1 MIASIIIV
9 SPFFVHNDT
18 VFFSVKDDLMR
29 IHLSHIYRLF
39 AESFRYQLP
48 TSSASISSIA
58 TTAIPLSSL
67 SASSLSASSSTS
79 TSSSTTSSNLV
90 SALNVETNVI
100 VNNDINE
107 EEIEETS
114 SKLTAIK
121 KLSALPRKFVE
132 EAFFHAS
139 LEKRWILEHQTDLDC
154 TFSTRATKDAKKGD
168 YKCFKYCYTHPSTN
182 EKEKLFL
189 MCHQVVALL
198 NWQEEHGEFS
208 IWPERPTSRR
218 PSGRQ
223 RPSRQRRRRQRVRR
237 HHGPRQCG
245 ARGNGWRRRRHA
257 E

>member
-1 MIASIIIV
+1 MSKFTQ
-9 SPFFVHNDT
+9 S
-18 VFFSVKDDLMR
+18 K
-29 IHLSHIYRLF
+29 
-39 AESFRYQLP
+39 
-48 TSSASISSIA
+48 
-58 TTAIPLSSL
+58 LSSGQPNIY
-67 SASSLSASSSTS
+67 SSTITSTTSS

-107 EEIEETS
+107 EAIEETS

-121 KLSALPRKFVE
+121 KLSALPRRFVE

-139 LEKRWILEHQTDLDC
+139 LEKKWILEHQTDLDC

-189 MCHQVVALL
+189 VCHQVVALL

-208 IWPERPTSRR
+208 IWPDGYQCSHDCHHPPCVKKPHINAVPSDENQSKSNWNCFDKVVCRLCGYEMQFCEHTSKCF
-218 PSGRQ
+218 G
-223 RPSRQRRRRQRVRR
+223 VKYKT
-237 HHGPRQCG
+237 CV
-245 ARGNGWRRRRHA
+245 
-257 E
+257 ECITKVTC